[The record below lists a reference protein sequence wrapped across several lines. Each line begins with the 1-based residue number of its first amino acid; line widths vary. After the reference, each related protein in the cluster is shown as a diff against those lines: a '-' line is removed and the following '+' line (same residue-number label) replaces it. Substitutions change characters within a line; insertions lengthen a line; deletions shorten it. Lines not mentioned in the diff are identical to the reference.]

1 MRNPSCVNRRRGPAA
16 VAIVSIALK
25 VNKLPSSRGHDRRR
39 LGPHHE
45 ANSVIGNK
53 ELLKMFQGAS
63 FGADLHLEGIHQ
75 FMLDA
80 EVVDGPPELRE
91 IVAELWPELL
101 HKVKPPRSEM
111 H

>member
-1 MRNPSCVNRRRGPAA
+1 MR
-16 VAIVSIALK
+16 
-25 VNKLPSSRGHDRRR
+25 
-39 LGPHHE
+39 E
-45 ANSVIGNK
+45 AKTVTATMTT
-53 ELLKMFQGAS
+53 E
-63 FGADLHLEGIHQ
+63 HLEGIHE

>member
-1 MRNPSCVNRRRGPAA
+1 MR
-16 VAIVSIALK
+16 
-25 VNKLPSSRGHDRRR
+25 
-39 LGPHHE
+39 E
-45 ANSVIGNK
+45 AKTVTATMTTEN
-53 ELLKMFQGAS
+53 
-63 FGADLHLEGIHQ
+63 LEGIHE